1 MDGKHHRD
9 AKKTSTTTD
18 KKKFGVKDEETRRRL
33 KMENLKKF
41 RLCILSQTIHTL
53 HPLTTELIKWN
64 CSIFLLL

>member
-1 MDGKHHRD
+1 M
-9 AKKTSTTTD
+9 ANTTEMQKKKQQQQTKRT
-18 KKKFGVKDEETRRRL
+18 KFGVKDDETRRRL
-33 KMENLKKF
+33 QMENLKKF